1 MDSRRTRVVGVLVL
15 LGVVV
20 ASAVL
25 IAGYTRMHRS
35 RQPGSERVKPVYVPQ
50 VFSVAEAKLVEE
62 ALSQRFPAVASSF
75 SRSSHALAGMTCVT
89 CHQEIEVRGP
99 TADGVRFVRTPVPPE
114 RCAECHEKEYVGF
127 KQSRHYKA
135 VHVFGEV
142 IRYKALAGY
151 AAMQRQGCNRCHE
164 PIAQTCSACHPAH
177 MFARPRPPVS
187 DFGGCERCHLGPDH
201 HQLEAYMSSLHYQVA
216 KARGDGIPNCV
227 YCHTTDENNH
237 AIFRIK
243 GTPDHGRAQFMQK
256 CTRCHDRGFVEVAF
270 AELEAVKR
278 ETNAI
283 LDAAREIIRDLY
295 RDGILKPVPGSLLD
309 EEGLPILNANV
320 TAYDQHVHPI
330 EGLMFHMFK
339 YDAVATIAGAQHF
352 SAVRTHWYGHA
363 RLMETY
369 NRIRQWAQEL
379 RLLHSLARELGI
391 KPPEIPVYRYSGE
404 TGHEF
409 DDAWRDP
416 EAYRR
421 RLEQF
426 YSEVNE

>member
-1 MDSRRTRVVGVLVL
+1 MRLGKKRVAGLLVLV
-15 LGVVV
+15 GIV
-20 ASAVL
+20 AFSAALV
-25 IAGYTRMHRS
+25 AGYS
-35 RQPGSERVKPVYVPQ
+35 RLGRTQQNAGLKAVFVPAR
-50 VFSVAEAKLVEE
+50 FSLAEARLVEQT
-62 ALSQRFPAVASSF
+62 LTDRFPAAAQGFRLSK
-75 SRSSHALAGMTCVT
+75 HAAVGMTCVT
-89 CHQEIEVRGP
+89 CHQEIEVAPP
-99 TADGVRFVRTPVPPE
+99 TAGGIRFVQTEVPPE
-114 RCAECHEKEYVGF
+114 RCAECHEKQYAGF
-127 KQSRHYKA
+127 RQSRHYKA

-177 MFARPRPPVS
+177 VFARPRPPVS
-187 DFGGCERCHLGPDH
+187 EFGGCERCHLGPDH
-201 HQLEAYMSSLHYQVA
+201 HQLEAYTSSVHYQVA

-227 YCHTTDENNH
+227 YCHTEDGNNH

-243 GTPDHGRAQFMQK
+243 GAPDHGRARLMAK
-256 CTRCHDRGFVEVAF
+256 CTRCHERAF
-270 AELEAVKR
+270 AEQAFEEIDAVKR

-295 RDGILKPVPGSLLD
+295 RDGILKPVPGSLVD
-309 EEGLPILNANV
+309 QEGLPILNPNV

-369 NRIRQWAQEL
+369 NRIRQWATEL
-379 RLLHSLARELGI
+379 RFLHTLGRELGL
-391 KPPEIPVYRYSGE
+391 KPPQIEPYRYSGE

-409 DDAWRDP
+409 DEAWRDP
-416 EAYRR
+416 AAYRR
-421 RLEQF
+421 RLEKF